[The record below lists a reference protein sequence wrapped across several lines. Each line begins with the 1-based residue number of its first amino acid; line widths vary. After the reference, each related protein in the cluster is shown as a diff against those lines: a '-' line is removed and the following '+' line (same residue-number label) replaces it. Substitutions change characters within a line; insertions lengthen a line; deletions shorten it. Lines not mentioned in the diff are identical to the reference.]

1 MDGDVMGE
9 RKGRREN
16 TGQRKVG
23 SVVQWRWT
31 VCELGSETGANWPP
45 LPVRSL
51 APAVIHPAA
60 PPSPSRHGIT
70 MEEAAAGCL

>member
-1 MDGDVMGE
+1 MDGDGMGE
-9 RKGRREN
+9 RKGRRAN
-16 TGQRKVG
+16 IRQRKVG

-31 VCELGSETGANWPP
+31 VCELGSEAGANWPP

-51 APAVIHPAA
+51 APAGIHPAG
-60 PPSPSRHGIT
+60 PPSPSRHGI